1 MGDEGN
7 KQSFST
13 NKQSFSTNKQS
24 FSTNRGIV
32 AGEKKLVGYKYLKTY
47 QLATIIYDLTIQFCD
62 RYIAKNSRTHD
73 QMVQAGRSGKQNIA
87 EGYLE
92 KSLKMYIK
100 LVGVAR
106 GSLGELLE
114 DFEDYARQHKIALL
128 PVAEARVIREIRE
141 IRERSTKTTPYIPDL
156 PDNPTGAVNLL
167 VTLINQAN
175 FLLDRQLMALEEKFV
190 REGGWSEKLH
200 QRRLVAR

>member
-1 MGDEGN
+1 MGN
-7 KQSFST
+7 
-13 NKQSFSTNKQS
+13 
-24 FSTNRGIV
+24 
-32 AGEKKLVGYKYLKTY
+32 LVGYKYLKTY

-62 RYIAKNSRTHD
+62 RYIDKRSRTHD

-100 LVGVAR
+100 LLGVSR

-114 DFEDYARQHKIALL
+114 DYEDYARQHKIVPLS
-128 PVAEARVIREIRE
+128 AEKAREMREIRE
-141 IRERSTKTTPYIPDL
+141 IRERSTATTPYIPNL
-156 PDNPTGAVNLL
+156 PDNPTRAINLL

-175 FLLDRQLMALEEKFV
+175 YLLDRQIVALEQKFV
-190 REGGWSEKLH
+190 REGGYTEKLF
-200 QRRLVAR
+200 RKRFAART